1 MSTSIHRRT
10 GYAVVVKLRVIEG
23 GKAELEE
30 KILQDMF
37 RGEVSSD
44 DIDRLRPCGELWLVS
59 AESDKAPR
67 AKRSFSI
74 PVDWL
79 DDQSV

>member
-1 MSTSIHRRT
+1 M
-10 GYAVVVKLRVIEG
+10 VKLTVIEG

-37 RGEVSSD
+37 RGEVSSE

-59 AESDKAPR
+59 SDSKKAPR
-67 AKRSFSI
+67 AQRSFAI
-74 PVDWL
+74 PIDWL
-79 DDQSV
+79 DDKTV